1 MDPGEDDFDME
12 TTLFSNI
19 TGEDDRA
26 SLPNQPK
33 DISKIH
39 YQLIIDIVITSYSI
53 AWLCWFLFKYRKK
66 LGPVYIMDLNIY
78 AEWTLGK
85 ENSLH
90 L

>member
-1 MDPGEDDFDME
+1 MDTGEDDLE
-12 TTLFSNI
+12 IEKTLFSNL
-19 TGEDDRA
+19 TGENVEV

-39 YQLIIDIVITSYSI
+39 YQLIIDIVLSSYSI

-78 AEWTLGK
+78 AEWTLG
-85 ENSLH
+85 NRGFLH